1 MGYPPVEHLLAVLVS
16 CGDEELLDKGCHY
29 LREYALRVSR
39 NVKPADSNEAQM
51 SDGQGRAAVI
61 GPASPG
67 IDKVK
72 DIYRRVL
79 YIKAP
84 EYDTL
89 TGIKNRLEQYIEINS
104 GFDKMRI
111 QFDFDPMGI

>member
-1 MGYPPVEHLLAVLVS
+1 M
-16 CGDEELLDKGCHY
+16 
-29 LREYALRVSR
+29 SR
-39 NVKPADSNEAQM
+39 QTK
-51 SDGQGRAAVI
+51 AAVI

-67 IDKVK
+67 VDKIK

-89 TGIKNRLEQYIEINS
+89 TGIKDRLEQYIDMNS

-111 QFDFDPMGI
+111 QFDFNPMGIS

>member
-1 MGYPPVEHLLAVLVS
+1 MARQTE
-16 CGDEELLDKGCHY
+16 
-29 LREYALRVSR
+29 
-39 NVKPADSNEAQM
+39 
-51 SDGQGRAAVI
+51 AAVI

-67 IDKVK
+67 VDKIK

-89 TGIKNRLEQYIEINS
+89 TGIKDRLEQYIDLNS

-111 QFDFDPMGI
+111 QFDFNPMGIS

>member
-1 MGYPPVEHLLAVLVS
+1 MLIA
-16 CGDEELLDKGCHY
+16 CGDEALLDTGCRY
-29 LREYALRVSR
+29 LKDYALRVSR
-39 NVKPADSNEAQM
+39 NS
-51 SDGQGRAAVI
+51 RAAVI

-67 IDKVK
+67 IDRIK

-89 TGIKNRLEQYIEINS
+89 TGIKDRLEQYIDINP
-104 GFDKMRI
+104 GFSRMRI
-111 QFDFDPMGI
+111 QFDFNPMGIS

>member
-1 MGYPPVEHLLAVLVS
+1 M
-16 CGDEELLDKGCHY
+16 
-29 LREYALRVSR
+29 LRS
-39 NVKPADSNEAQM
+39 
-51 SDGQGRAAVI
+51 GQGKAEII

-89 TGIKNRLEQYIEINS
+89 TEIKDRLEQYIEINS